1 MTADARNRPRPPA
14 EPSGPGPLD
23 GLVVLDFSRLF
34 AGPLASM
41 TLADMGADVIKIESP
56 GGDEARQFGPPFLGG
71 EGMNY
76 VALGRGK
83 KSVVLDLKNPDD
95 QLRAQALARTADVVL
110 ENFRPGVTER
120 LGIDYETLRRENP
133 ELIYC
138 SVTGFDPNG
147 PYRDRPAFDLIL
159 QGMAGLMSKQGGDGD
174 PELMVVTVADTFAA
188 ALATQGIL
196 AALYAKA
203 TSGIGQLVEVDLFQA
218 VLYGQSY
225 RMVTGAD
232 NVELSAQGDVS
243 PYGAFE
249 AADGWFTLAVATDR
263 TFVRLCEALARPDLA
278 TDERF
283 ATNPS
288 RVENAEALGADLT
301 TTFGSASVE
310 HWLDALSAAGVP
322 CGPVLDVEDL
332 FVDPHLIET
341 GGIVELEHPTA
352 GPIWSI
358 GTPFS
363 LSRTPLRVGAPAPAL
378 GAHTDAVLA
387 DLETEDSR

>member
-1 MTADARNRPRPPA
+1 MTRPLPPA
-14 EPSGPGPLD
+14 VPDGPGALD
-23 GLVVLDFSRLF
+23 GIVVLDFSRLF

-41 TLADMGADVIKIESP
+41 TLADLGADVIKVESP
-56 GGDEARQFGPPFLGG
+56 AGDEARQFGPPFLGG

-83 KSVVLDLKNPDD
+83 RSVVLDLKDPAD
-95 QLRAQALARTADVVL
+95 QRRAQELARTADVVL

-133 ELIYC
+133 DLIYC
-138 SVTGFDPNG
+138 SVTGFDPAG

-159 QGMAGLMSKQGGDGD
+159 QGMAGVMSKQGGEGD
-174 PELMVVTVADTFAA
+174 PELMVVTIADTFAA

-196 AALYAKA
+196 AALYVRA
-203 TSGIGQLVEVDLFQA
+203 TSGIGQVVQVDLFQA
-218 VLYGQSY
+218 ILYGQSY
-225 RMVTGAD
+225 RMVTAAEK
-232 NVELSAQGDVS
+232 VELSAQGDVS
-243 PYGAFE
+243 PYGAFQ

-263 TFVRLCEALARPDLA
+263 TFVRLCDALERPDLA
-278 TDERF
+278 ADERF
-283 ATNPS
+283 ATNPA
-288 RVENAEALGADLT
+288 RVENADALAADLT
-301 TTFGSASVE
+301 STFVAAGVD
-310 HWLDALSAAGVP
+310 HWLEVLAAAGVP

-332 FVDPHLIET
+332 FVDPHLVET

-363 LSRTPLRVGAPAPAL
+363 LSRTPLRVGASAPAL
-378 GAHTDAVLA
+378 GAHTEAVLSGITSDEA
-387 DLETEDSR
+387 S